1 MRYFLTLWLFSHS
14 HNESSVSTR
23 FLCMCVVVVVVFYTC
38 GGTSSRSRWLF
49 LPGASST
56 LCWDTVLPPR
66 CHHPHLPLALSSG
79 SLHWR
84 GQGSPVT
91 STKKNSTKTT
101 RRWVSWALSYVSESM
116 RMNSLSLSYTHTYT
130 HTRMHGLTKLK
141 RAARFT
147 NIRAFAWVQAKRVCQ
162 ASSGSYC

>member
-91 STKKNSTKTT
+91 STKKTAQKPPG
-101 RRWVSWALSYVSESM
+101 AGLAGHF
-116 RMNSLSLSYTHTYT
+116 RMLVRVWEWILFLSLTHTHT